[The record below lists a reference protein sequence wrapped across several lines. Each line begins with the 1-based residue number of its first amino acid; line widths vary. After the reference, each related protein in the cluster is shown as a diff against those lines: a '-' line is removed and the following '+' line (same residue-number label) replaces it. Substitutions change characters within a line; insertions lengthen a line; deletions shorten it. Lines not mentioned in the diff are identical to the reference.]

1 MKRFLLAIS
10 VAVACGTFFVLMYM
24 YTRVT
29 LYSRSTPPQISPTPS
44 TIHTVINPK
53 QFFDITQDNRS
64 FRIAWFTVQNPDT
77 ISLIP
82 NFREQNT
89 SRAALETSHCL
100 DLVNG
105 GFYTQE
111 KKPTGLFVT
120 HGETEEVFQPNT
132 LLNGIFSITTQGQ
145 VSITSEPPKE
155 SLRIAL
161 QTGPVLFRNGYPQK
175 LRLIEDE
182 FARRSVVAT
191 TVTNAVLF
199 FVLYD
204 RENPY
209 QGPLLS
215 EVPFLLTQ
223 WQKQT
228 TQEVRDAINLDG
240 GSASAWYSEGFFLQ
254 ELTAVGS
261 YFCVLQ

>member
-1 MKRFLLAIS
+1 M
-10 VAVACGTFFVLMYM
+10 
-24 YTRVT
+24 
-29 LYSRSTPPQISPTPS
+29 
-44 TIHTVINPK
+44 
-53 QFFDITQDNRS
+53 
-64 FRIAWFTVQNPDT
+64 
-77 ISLIP
+77 
-82 NFREQNT
+82 
-89 SRAALETSHCL
+89 
-100 DLVNG
+100 
-105 GFYTQE
+105 
-111 KKPTGLFVT
+111 
-120 HGETEEVFQPNT
+120 
-132 LLNGIFSITTQGQ
+132 
-145 VSITSEPPKE
+145 
-155 SLRIAL
+155 
-161 QTGPVLFRNGYPQK
+161 
-175 LRLIEDE
+175 
-182 FARRSVVAT
+182 VAT

-261 YFCVLQ
+261 FFCVLQ